1 MSELMWF
8 GTEER
13 MQWITAPLSGAN
25 MTPEGWGTGGTLLSG
40 GGFQSNS
47 WGTHKN
53 YTFEWSG
60 ASSLEAAQL
69 MKSYRDGTYGRGL
82 IYFIDPL
89 TYGRNVLPARLADP
103 SMAVGDES
111 ASLVYDASP
120 APLSS
125 GATAASGLPVGGAL
139 YNLSGVAANIRANE
153 STFIPIPE
161 GYTLHL
167 TAMYSATGTGGIFAT
182 PQISKG
188 TLGTAVR
195 LTANAVS
202 ATSPVSHAFAS
213 TAASGVRIWLGR
225 TSTAASTVSA
235 YAMIGRLVKTGRP
248 APTGPWIGGM
258 GHSGV
263 RFSSPPTYTANNGV
277 GGGQAGYAASFREVG
292 SWSYA

>member
-1 MSELMWF
+1 MSEPMWF

-13 MQWITAPLSGAN
+13 MQWIAAPLSGAD
-25 MTPEGWGTGGTLLSG
+25 MSPEGWGVGGTLLSG
-40 GGFQSNS
+40 GGYQQSS

-60 ASSLEAAQL
+60 ASSLEVAQL

-82 IYFIDPL
+82 LYFIDPL
-89 TYGRNVLPARLADP
+89 TYGLNVLPARLADP

-111 ASLVYDASP
+111 ASLAYGAS
-120 APLSS
+120 ATSVVS
-125 GATAASGLPVGGAL
+125 AATALSGLPVSGAL
-139 YNLSGVAANIRANE
+139 YNLNGVPANIRASE
-153 STFIPIPE
+153 STFIPIPA

-167 TAMYSATGTGGIFAT
+167 TALYSATGTGGIFAT

-188 TLGTAVR
+188 SLGAAVR
-195 LTANAVS
+195 LAANAVT
-202 ATSPVSHAFAS
+202 ATNPTSHAFSSAN
-213 TAASGVRIWLGR
+213 ASGVRIWLGR

-235 YAMIGRLVKTGRP
+235 YAMIGRLAKTGQP
-248 APTGPWIGGM
+248 APGGAWVGGM

-263 RFSSPPTYTANNGV
+263 KFSAPPTYTANNGV

-292 SWSYA
+292 SWLYA

>member
-1 MSELMWF
+1 MS
-8 GTEER
+8 
-13 MQWITAPLSGAN
+13 
-25 MTPEGWGTGGTLLSG
+25 PEGWGTGGTLLSG
-40 GGFQSNS
+40 GGYQSNS

-89 TYGRNVLPARLADP
+89 TYERNVLPARLADL

-111 ASLVYDASP
+111 ASLVYNASP
-120 APLSS
+120 TPLSS
-125 GATAASGLPVGGAL
+125 GATVASGLPIGGAL
-139 YNLSGVAANIRANE
+139 YNLGSVAANIRANE
-153 STFIPIPE
+153 STFIPIPA

-182 PQISKG
+182 PQVSKG
-188 TLGTAVR
+188 VLGTTAR

-202 ATSPVSHAFAS
+202 ATSPASHAFHS
-213 TAASGVRIWLGR
+213 TNASGVRIWLGR

-248 APTGPWIGGM
+248 APTGPWVGGM
-258 GHSGV
+258 GHSGA
-263 RFSSPPTYTANNGV
+263 RFSAPPTYTANNGV